1 MVIIVAIIMAIALD
15 PAVRKLQRARLSR
28 SVGAVVIVL
37 LVTLT
42 LCAMVAASWM
52 TLRDQSRLIV
62 QRLSASAQEVREA
75 FPIVEHILPSG
86 QSGDGL
92 STYAIGIVRSSAAA
106 ISMIVLALALTV
118 YFLIEWKPTLEWIL
132 AFVPE
137 RHRAKARRTLDE
149 SRDIVFRYAVGNTL
163 SSAITGVVTYFV
175 LMGLGVPAALM
186 LAVISAVLNYIPVIG
201 FILSAV
207 LAALLA
213 ATVSTPI
220 LLAVVAFYIGYNILD
235 SYLISPKIYGSEMQL
250 SKLAVLIAVI
260 VGAQLGG
267 IMGSILAL
275 PIAAIYPTIE
285 RIWLRER
292 LGTDTV
298 EIHSRLSA

>member
-1 MVIIVAIIMAIALD
+1 M
-15 PAVRKLQRARLSR
+15 
-28 SVGAVVIVL
+28 
-37 LVTLT
+37 
-42 LCAMVAASWM
+42 
-52 TLRDQSRLIV
+52 
-62 QRLSASAQEVREA
+62 
-75 FPIVEHILPSG
+75 
-86 QSGDGL
+86 
-92 STYAIGIVRSSAAA
+92 A

-149 SRDIVFRYAVGNTL
+149 SRETVFRYAVGNTL

-250 SKLAVLIAVI
+250 SKLAVLVAVI

-275 PIAAIYPTIE
+275 PIAAMYPTIE